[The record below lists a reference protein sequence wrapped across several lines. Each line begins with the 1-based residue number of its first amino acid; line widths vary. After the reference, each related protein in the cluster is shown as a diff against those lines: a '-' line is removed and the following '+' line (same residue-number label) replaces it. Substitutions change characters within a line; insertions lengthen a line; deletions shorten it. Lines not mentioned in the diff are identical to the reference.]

1 MIGTPFIS
9 EDEVT
14 QRKVDKLNKKP
25 WEQEVRDEKGRKR
38 LHGAFTGGFSAGYFN
53 TVGTKEGWTTTQF
66 RSSRGDKNIANTQ
79 IANMKQD
86 VMDFMDEE
94 DIKDQIGETA
104 ITSQATHKDYLGTMN
119 PMKSVDDDNETF
131 KSDFSSN
138 AVKEFVPQFNNLIGA
153 MLMRES
159 GFGEAEFQ
167 LNAGGYNDINKDYSK
182 SFFSN
187 DFQNGPDSKIKI
199 SNNKNNIIEEKN
211 KYYSGKLE
219 FKDDYNGV
227 GYIPPIEDDF
237 FTANKS
243 KEPTLQGGNAN
254 KNIIRMDKFEDDE
267 EFGFYTNSGANDK
280 QKYNFEILDE
290 SYLNEKE
297 KELKHKRLRM
307 NMDTNFEISA
317 QKFIKSES
325 KLHSVENLEF
335 KMPVLP
341 KSYDPFAIKDSNQV
355 SDNNA
360 KNAYNIET
368 EINKLKHST
377 FVDIP
382 VHNHNAGASDER
394 EKSKFHGKLDA
405 NKRSEILDLEL
416 ELMPRIQETLNPY
429 LQSKFTKAEVCDFRT
444 KNDNKLIY
452 NPNENQLNNNNNNNK
467 EIKSA
472 PSTLEQFNNYFHL
485 KVDIPFKDDVSK
497 IARFAKFVAE
507 KEGLIMGDNNYNL
520 KNNLMSSSD
529 SKAEREQFE
538 RLYGEE
544 LSIRNQEQISKSEI
558 KNPQLSQTDQMKER
572 IEKIKSRDIK
582 REKNIWKPEK
592 VLCKRFKVKDPFE
605 NKINSVVNAKGDN
618 QNNDRDLLN
627 VTFKKGDV
635 KYTMS
640 SLQYQL
646 FKQENPNLTTLKSE
660 GSVKVNTAGDNN
672 KDFKSANNENNVF
685 KVINAKTDVNL
696 FDEIFND

>member
-1 MIGTPFIS
+1 
-9 EDEVT
+9 
-14 QRKVDKLNKKP
+14 
-25 WEQEVRDEKGRKR
+25 
-38 LHGAFTGGFSAGYFN
+38 
-53 TVGTKEGWTTTQF
+53 
-66 RSSRGDKNIANTQ
+66 
-79 IANMKQD
+79 
-86 VMDFMDEE
+86 
-94 DIKDQIGETA
+94 
-104 ITSQATHKDYLGTMN
+104 
-119 PMKSVDDDNETF
+119 
-131 KSDFSSN
+131 
-138 AVKEFVPQFNNLIGA
+138 
-153 MLMRES
+153 
-159 GFGEAEFQ
+159 
-167 LNAGGYNDINKDYSK
+167 
-182 SFFSN
+182 
-187 DFQNGPDSKIKI
+187 
-199 SNNKNNIIEEKN
+199 
-211 KYYSGKLE
+211 
-219 FKDDYNGV
+219 
-227 GYIPPIEDDF
+227 
-237 FTANKS
+237 
-243 KEPTLQGGNAN
+243 
-254 KNIIRMDKFEDDE
+254 
-267 EFGFYTNSGANDK
+267 
-280 QKYNFEILDE
+280 
-290 SYLNEKE
+290 
-297 KELKHKRLRM
+297 M

-335 KMPVLP
+335 KMPVLQ
-341 KSYDPFAIKDSNQV
+341 KSYDPFAIKDSNLV
-355 SDNNA
+355 IDNNA

-368 EINKLKHST
+368 EINKLKHNT
-377 FVDIP
+377 FVNSPD
-382 VHNHNAGASDER
+382 HNYNSGAGDER

-416 ELMPRIQETLNPY
+416 EIKPRIQETLNPY
-429 LQSKFTKAEVCDFRT
+429 LQSKFTKAEVCDFTT

-452 NPNENQLNNNNNNNK
+452 NPNENQLNSNYNNNK

-507 KEGLIMGDNNYNL
+507 KEGLMMGDNNYNL

-544 LSIRNQEQISKSEI
+544 LSIRKQEQISKSEI

-572 IEKIKSRDIK
+572 IEKIKSREIK

-646 FKQENPNLTTLKSE
+646 FKQENPNLTSLKSE
-660 GSVKVNTAGDNN
+660 GSVKVNTAGDKN

-696 FDEIFND
+696 FDEIFNN